1 MRKFWKIMG
10 VAAVVAILGA
20 IAVVGVVAAQEPTDG
35 WQAWA
40 SSFPQQMKGAV
51 ASALGISVEEYDAA
65 LGTARE
71 QLLEQAVT
79 EGHLTQEQ
87 ADRMRERA
95 DQGLGFGPGMR
106 GRGAW
111 GPGKGWADSESSP
124 VAVAAD
130 ALDMTADELSAE
142 LKDGKSIADVANE
155 RGVDPQTI
163 ADSILA
169 GLKDRLAQAVA
180 DGKITQEQADQM
192 LSRMEERALDLDST
206 FPFGG
211 RGFDMLGSRGRDF
224 HKGF

>member
-40 SSFPQQMKGAV
+40 SSFPQQMKEAV

-65 LGTARE
+65 LTTARE
-71 QLLEQAVT
+71 QVLERAVS
-79 EGHLTQEQ
+79 EGHLPQEK
-87 ADRMRERA
+87 ADWMRERA
-95 DQGLGFGPGMR
+95 DQGFGFGPGMK
-106 GRGAW
+106 GRGVW
-111 GPGKGWADSESSP
+111 GPGKGWVDSESSP

-130 ALDMTADELSAE
+130 ALGMTADELWAE

-155 RGVDPQTI
+155 RGIDPQAV
-163 ADSILA
+163 ADAVGA
-169 GLKDRLAQAVA
+169 GFAERLDQAVA
-180 DGKITQEQADQM
+180 DGKITQEQADQK
-192 LSRMEERALDLDST
+192 LSWMEERALDLDST

-211 RGFDMLGSRGRDF
+211 RGFGMLGGWKRGF